1 MKDNLLEFKATVMSA
16 ITTGVSYMLPFVVA
30 GGILVAISFAIGGYD
45 VGSAVEPCKTLASTL
60 YYLGQIGLS
69 TLMVPIL
76 GAFVA
81 YSIADKPG
89 ICVGMYAGWIATD
102 PWSIGYA
109 SGFLGALI
117 GGIIAGY
124 LVEALKKMP
133 LPRSLKSLLPTLI
146 IPLLGCGMIGLLMHY
161 VLGGPLGALTTAL
174 THFLDGLGTGNII
187 ILGLVQGAM
196 IAFDMGGPC
205 NKVAYAFSLACME
218 TGNYLPIAAVFV
230 AAMAPPMAMAIAMI
244 VKKDYFTKEDRS
256 SIPGCIAGCLCMITE
271 FAIPHAAKDVRRIL
285 CFCVGSAIGS
295 AMSFALGVSMRAP
308 HGGLFVLFAVNKP
321 LVFIICLVTAVL
333 ISAALIIFIGHPVE
347 QET

>member
-133 LPRSLKSLLPTLI
+133 AKILKITAAHVNHSSAWMRNDRTFNALCTGRTAGSLNDCINT
-146 IPLLGCGMIGLLMHY
+146 
-161 VLGGPLGALTTAL
+161 
-174 THFLDGLGTGNII
+174 
-187 ILGLVQGAM
+187 
-196 IAFDMGGPC
+196 
-205 NKVAYAFSLACME
+205 FS
-218 TGNYLPIAAVFV
+218 
-230 AAMAPPMAMAIAMI
+230 
-244 VKKDYFTKEDRS
+244 
-256 SIPGCIAGCLCMITE
+256 
-271 FAIPHAAKDVRRIL
+271 
-285 CFCVGSAIGS
+285 
-295 AMSFALGVSMRAP
+295 
-308 HGGLFVLFAVNKP
+308 
-321 LVFIICLVTAVL
+321 
-333 ISAALIIFIGHPVE
+333 
-347 QET
+347 

>member
-1 MKDNLLEFKATVMSA
+1 
-16 ITTGVSYMLPFVVA
+16 
-30 GGILVAISFAIGGYD
+30 
-45 VGSAVEPCKTLASTL
+45 
-60 YYLGQIGLS
+60 
-69 TLMVPIL
+69 MVPIL

-256 SIPGCIAGCLCMITE
+256 SIP
-271 FAIPHAAKDVRRIL
+271 HAAKDVRRIL

-295 AMSFALGVSMRAP
+295 AMSFALGVTMRAP

>member
-196 IAFDMGGPC
+196 IAFGLCIFTGLHGNRKLSADCCRFCGC
-205 NKVAYAFSLACME
+205 NGTSHGYGHC
-218 TGNYLPIAAVFV
+218 N
-230 AAMAPPMAMAIAMI
+230 
-244 VKKDYFTKEDRS
+244 DREKR
-256 SIPGCIAGCLCMITE
+256 LFYE
-271 FAIPHAAKDVRRIL
+271 RRQKL
-285 CFCVGSAIGS
+285 HSWVHRR
-295 AMSFALGVSMRAP
+295 M
-308 HGGLFVLFAVNKP
+308 
-321 LVFIICLVTAVL
+321 
-333 ISAALIIFIGHPVE
+333 PVYDH
-347 QET
+347 